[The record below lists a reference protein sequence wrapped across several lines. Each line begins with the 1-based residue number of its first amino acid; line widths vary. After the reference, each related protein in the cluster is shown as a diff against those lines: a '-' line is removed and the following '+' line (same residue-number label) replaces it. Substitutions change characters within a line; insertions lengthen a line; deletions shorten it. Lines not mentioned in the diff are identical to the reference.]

1 MIANVKRFIL
11 ARVHQQGEGFAS
23 YPIGSTTFEL
33 KDSYIGVQLQGGLGN
48 QLFQFAAGLELALL
62 YKKRL
67 ILIDQALQID
77 SKRTFSLD
85 VFGLK
90 PNTPYVA
97 DIVGER
103 LTLDYAELNVPN
115 SWYEIR
121 ENHFHYAC
129 LNPQEIIS
137 NNCLLIGYFQSERYF
152 STVDKYLT
160 NYLKSFLVKA
170 ESVELVAHLR
180 RGDFLDPETRRYH
193 GILPDSYYAG
203 ALRLFPTAT
212 KLVLVCEHIDIDKS
226 IAVLSREF
234 PDVEIVQF
242 EGSQDL
248 RKAFSLLASSNNLI
262 IANSSFSWW
271 AGKLSQN
278 SNGRV
283 VAPRSYFSQET
294 LRVHNTCDLYPDGWI
309 LL

>member
-1 MIANVKRFIL
+1 MIRNFKRFLL
-11 ARVHQQGEGFAS
+11 ARVRHEKQGFAR
-23 YPIGSTTFEL
+23 YPNDSTTIEL
-33 KDSYIGVQLQGGLGN
+33 KHSYVGVQLQGGLGN
-48 QLFQFAAGLELALL
+48 QLFQFAAALELALL

-90 PNTPYVA
+90 PNTPYVV
-97 DIVGER
+97 DIEGER
-103 LTLDYAELNVPN
+103 LTLENAELNVPT
-115 SWYEIR
+115 SWHEVR

-129 LNPQEIIS
+129 LSPQEVIS

-152 STVDKYLT
+152 SAVDKYLT
-160 NYLKSFLVKA
+160 NYLKSFLVQT
-170 ESVELVAHLR
+170 ESVELAAHLR

-193 GILPDSYYAG
+193 GILPDNYYAR
-203 ALRLFPTAT
+203 AIRLFPAAT
-212 KLVLVCEHIDIDKS
+212 KLVLVCEHMDIDKS
-226 IAVLSREF
+226 IATLSREF
-234 PDVEIVQF
+234 PDVEIVKY
-242 EGSQDL
+242 EESQDL

-283 VAPRSYFSQET
+283 VAPRTYFSQEI